1 MSRHL
6 RRAIEALMQ
15 RLITMSARVEESV
28 RIAMDA
34 VERMDPNLA
43 RTVIGMDEAIDREE
57 MDIEEECLK
66 VLALHQPVA
75 TDLRAIVAVLKI
87 NNDLE
92 RIGDLSVDI
101 AGHGLKIINGN
112 ATGVEFDFSE
122 IFSCVREMLKNSLDS
137 LIHQDVETARRVME
151 ADDKVDEMNRKICGR
166 VLSAMKAEPDQA
178 ETLVQFMHVSKRLE
192 RIGDMATNIAEDLIY
207 MVSGEI
213 VRHGAG
219 LESGNRE
226 SE

>member
-1 MSRHL
+1 MSKHL
-6 RRAIEALMQ
+6 RRAIQVLMR
-15 RLITMSARVEESV
+15 RLITMSARVEKSV

-34 VERMDPNLA
+34 VEKMDPALA
-43 RTVIGMDEAIDREE
+43 RTVIGMDEAIDQEE

-75 TDLRAIVAVLKI
+75 TDLRTIVAVLKI

-101 AGHGLKIINGN
+101 AGHALKIING
-112 ATGVEFDFSE
+112 TSPGVEFDFTE
-122 IFSCVREMLKNSLDS
+122 IFSRVGGMLKDSLDS
-137 LIHQDVETARRVME
+137 LIHMNVETARRVME
-151 ADDKVDEMNRKICGR
+151 MDDQVDEMNRMICAR
-166 VLSAMKAEPDQA
+166 VLEAMKNNPDQA
-178 ETLVQFMHVSKRLE
+178 EPIVQFMHVSKRLE

-207 MVSGEI
+207 LVSGEI

-219 LESGNRE
+219 LETE
-226 SE
+226 KKDQE